1 MISHDHTPPSHHVC
15 GFACCCLGLGL
26 SWRSRCSAHCVCR
39 SRFFRRSSSF
49 APQFNASKVP
59 PMPRMGVDS
68 MRVVSACL
76 FSMPVFPNSIIWTQ
90 ASNKA
95 GGGSYRVLDG
105 TSDICHRDCC
115 HRLGCGRHGA
125 GLLMGASTPRAHGMV
140 YHADFYYSRRF
151 GDTRLSIAAE
161 RPHFRLCRRMLMLR
175 PSVVERSTLRLHKTC
190 YWGVF

>member
-105 TSDICHRDCC
+105 TSDICHRDCGGWAAAGMARDC
-115 HRLGCGRHGA
+115 LWVQVRRGRMA
-125 GLLMGASTPRAHGMV
+125 WFTMPTFTI
-140 YHADFYYSRRF
+140 HAVLATHALASRRR
-151 GDTRLSIAAE
+151 G
-161 RPHFRLCRRMLMLR
+161 P
-175 PSVVERSTLRLHKTC
+175 TLDFADAC
-190 YWGVF
+190 